1 MSKTLKIIGFISA
14 IILVLSIGAIFVTYA
29 ITSDVSLD
37 ETKLKKTAQT
47 IEVYSAS
54 GNLVAK
60 KSRSSSG
67 NYIKIENLSKNT
79 KNAFIAIEDR
89 RFYSHN
95 GVDFKRIVGATLE
108 NIKSMSFKEG
118 ASTITQ
124 QLIKNT
130 HLSSEKTVER
140 KLKEIKL
147 AINLER
153 KYSKDQI
160 LEMYLNSIYFG
171 RGAYG
176 IEDASQTY
184 FNKSAS
190 NLTLN
195 ESAMLAGIIKAPN
208 TYSPETNY
216 DLAIERKNLVL
227 KVMKD
232 CGFISQNEYKI
243 NSNSKLNINLSDKTS
258 DYGDYVNAVIKE
270 FENSNY
276 FMPYGYNVVKI
287 HTYLDETLQKS
298 IAEKTTNYDEIKI
311 VINSNFS
318 GVTAFYGKYS
328 NLKRNPAS
336 CVKPWLVYAPTI
348 NDGYVKESSV
358 IDDEEININGYSPK
372 NYNDKY
378 HGPVTVKYALSNSLN
393 VPTVKLLNG
402 YGIDKVNNY
411 TMRMNLDVK
420 NENLTCALGSLSGG
434 LTLKELCDKYSVFND
449 GGNYTESKFIKSIY
463 FDGVKIHSHTPQKTQ
478 VFSAETAFIINDIL
492 NNSVNSGTSKKLRT
506 LPFEVCAK
514 TGTNGTINGNYDA
527 LSIAYTTDSIVG
539 VWVGNY
545 DNKIM
550 PNSVTGSNEPTAI
563 SYKILQSVYKNGT
576 PQPFTKPNG
585 IVDMKIDVKNLLDN
599 KIETISTNG
608 EKFYYIKG
616 SEPSLYKISE
626 ETPSIISVKTQ
637 LNNGNVYIDYDVK
650 NTDNIEIFK
659 IFNGKEETIYSGK
672 PQTVFIDKLKNFGK
686 YYYKIVLSNNIGTTT
701 YQTPIV
707 KYDKTSLS
715 IIEGDKWLFD

>member
-14 IILVLSIGAIFVTYA
+14 IILVLSIGAIFITYA
-29 ITSDVSLD
+29 VTSDVSLD
-37 ETKLKKTAQT
+37 ESKLKKTAQT

-378 HGPVTVKYALSNSLN
+378 HGPVTVKYALS
-393 VPTVKLLNG
+393 
-402 YGIDKVNNY
+402 I
-411 TMRMNLDVK
+411 
-420 NENLTCALGSLSGG
+420 A
-434 LTLKELCDKYSVFND
+434 
-449 GGNYTESKFIKSIY
+449 KS
-463 FDGVKIHSHTPQKTQ
+463 F
-478 VFSAETAFIINDIL
+478 
-492 NNSVNSGTSKKLRT
+492 
-506 LPFEVCAK
+506 
-514 TGTNGTINGNYDA
+514 
-527 LSIAYTTDSIVG
+527 
-539 VWVGNY
+539 
-545 DNKIM
+545 
-550 PNSVTGSNEPTAI
+550 
-563 SYKILQSVYKNGT
+563 
-576 PQPFTKPNG
+576 
-585 IVDMKIDVKNLLDN
+585 
-599 KIETISTNG
+599 
-608 EKFYYIKG
+608 
-616 SEPSLYKISE
+616 
-626 ETPSIISVKTQ
+626 
-637 LNNGNVYIDYDVK
+637 
-650 NTDNIEIFK
+650 
-659 IFNGKEETIYSGK
+659 
-672 PQTVFIDKLKNFGK
+672 
-686 YYYKIVLSNNIGTTT
+686 
-701 YQTPIV
+701 
-707 KYDKTSLS
+707 
-715 IIEGDKWLFD
+715 